1 MTDAA
6 EESVAGLSV
15 SRETFGKLRE
25 FETLVRRWSSAINLV
40 SKATLADLW
49 SRHIIDSAQIFSI
62 CPPNAQSWVDLGSGG
77 GFPGLVVAV
86 LAQGLKPSLRV
97 TLVESDLR
105 KATFLRQAS
114 QSLGVPVTV
123 RTERIESLAP
133 QNADVL
139 SARAL
144 ASLADLLGFAE
155 RHLRADGLA
164 IFPKGARWAEELVQA
179 RTVWAFGL
187 DSRQSLSEA
196 DATILEI
203 RNIHRARKD

>member
-6 EESVAGLSV
+6 AEAVAGLNV

-25 FETLVRRWSSAINLV
+25 FDALVRRWNPAINLV
-40 SKATLADLW
+40 SKATLAGLW
-49 SRHIIDSAQIFSI
+49 NRHVVDSAQVFSL
-62 CPPNAQSWVDLGSGG
+62 CPPKAQSWVDLGSGG
-77 GFPGLVVAV
+77 GFPGLVVAI
-86 LAQGLKPSLRV
+86 LADEMKPDLRV

-114 QSLGVPVTV
+114 QALGVPVTV
-123 RTERIESLAP
+123 RTERIESLVP

-144 ASLADLLGFAE
+144 ASLADLLGYAE
-155 RHLRADGLA
+155 RHLRADGVA
-164 IFPKGARWAEELVQA
+164 IFPKGARWAEELAQA
-179 RTVWAFGL
+179 RAMWAFDL

-196 DATILEI
+196 EAAILEI
-203 RNIHRARKD
+203 RNIHRARQD

>member
-1 MTDAA
+1 MTDAT
-6 EESVAGLSV
+6 EEAVAGLNV
-15 SRETFGKLRE
+15 SRETFAKLRE
-25 FETLVRRWSSAINLV
+25 FEALVRRWNSAINLV

-49 SRHIIDSAQIFSI
+49 SRHIVDSAQVFSLY
-62 CPPNAQSWVDLGSGG
+62 PPKAQCWVDLGSGG
-77 GFPGLVVAV
+77 GFPGLVVAI
-86 LAQGLKPSLRV
+86 LAQGMKPDLRV

-114 QSLGVPVTV
+114 QALGVPVTV

-133 QNADVL
+133 QSADVL

-144 ASLADLLGFAE
+144 ASLADLLGYAE

-164 IFPKGARWAEELVQA
+164 IFPKGARWAEELAQA
-179 RTVWAFGL
+179 RTMWAFDL

-196 DATILEI
+196 EAAILEI
-203 RNIHRARKD
+203 RNIHRARQD

>member
-1 MTDAA
+1 MTDAG
-6 EESVAGLSV
+6 EESVAGLNV

-25 FETLVRRWSSAINLV
+25 LEALVRRWTPAINLV

-49 SRHIIDSAQIFSI
+49 RRHIVDSAQVFSL
-62 CPPNAQSWVDLGSGG
+62 CPPKAQSWVDLGAGG

-86 LAQGLKPSLRV
+86 LAQELKPGLRV

-123 RTERIESLAP
+123 RTERIELLAP
-133 QNADVL
+133 QSADVL

-144 ASLADLLGFAE
+144 ASLADLLGYAA
-155 RHLRADGLA
+155 RHLQADGVA
-164 IFPKGARWAEELVQA
+164 VFPKGAHWADELAQA
-179 RTVWAFGL
+179 RTRWAFDL
-187 DSRQSLSEA
+187 DRRQSLSEA

-203 RNIHRARKD
+203 RNIHRARQD